1 MALSQKFKTNEANAA
16 IDHALL
22 LNPNSSKDNVWKG
35 IVLGME
41 SKNDDIQ
48 GYLDKGLML
57 DPNNLCGWNAK
68 GIIEEDKGDKAAA
81 IFDYKKAIKLYP
93 DDTTALKGLYRL
105 EHPS

>member
-41 SKNDDIQ
+41 SKNDDVQ
-48 GYLDKGLML
+48 GYLDKGLMF
-57 DPNNLCGWNAK
+57 DPNNAFGWVSKGMVVKAK
-68 GIIEEDKGDKAAA
+68 GNRMEESVIIKQFGVQTNGKTS
-81 IFDYKKAIKLYP
+81 I
-93 DDTTALKGLYRL
+93 
-105 EHPS
+105 